1 MPPETLTRAEG
12 LARLSAFL
20 PRAGSAYARDRNIDP
35 GPQEAGHVSRLS
47 PFVRHRLTGEWELA
61 RAAEQAHGAAATKFI
76 DEVCWRAYW
85 RGYLEM
91 RPALWT
97 RYVAYLISDEAESV
111 RATGDYQAAVEGRT
125 GIDAF
130 DVWASELITTGYLHN
145 HARMS
150 FASIWVHTLRLPWQ
164 LGADFFLEH
173 LLDGD
178 EAANTLSWR
187 WVAGLHTPGK
197 VYLASTEAIA
207 TCSAG
212 RFRPTGLAR
221 YAAPVAPEP
230 PAPVAAPPV
239 PVAAPRG
246 PCVLMVTPE
255 DLGADGFRLAD
266 LSIVGVAAFVT
277 GKASVAAATAAAAQ
291 TVARQIGTEVRPF
304 ASRTELEDALTAF
317 ETRSLLTSRLPLG
330 RTRTGL
336 DAPLRDNEGPIP
348 LYERTRQWDA
358 VAWPAAAK
366 GFFAFRPVIAHLM
379 ALTDPGGFWD
389 RP

>member
-1 MPPETLTRAEG
+1 MPPEGLTRAQALE
-12 LARLSAFL
+12 RLETFL

-35 GPQEAGHVSRLS
+35 GPNDTGHVSKLS
-47 PFVRHRLTGEWELA
+47 PYVRLRLIGEWELA
-61 RAAEQAHGAAATKFI
+61 RAAEKAHGAAANKFI
-76 DEVCWRAYW
+76 DEVCWRSYW

-97 RYVAYLISDEAESV
+97 RYVDYLLSDEAETT
-111 RATGDYQAAVEGRT
+111 RQTDTYRAAVYGQT

-130 DVWASELITTGYLHN
+130 DVWTTELITTGYLHN

-164 LGADFFLEH
+164 LGAAFFLEH

-197 VYLASTEAIA
+197 VYLASTEAIT

-221 YAAPVAPEP
+221 TAAPLASETL
-230 PAPVAAPPV
+230 APVVALPTAQPSPRAPS
-239 PVAAPRG
+239 
-246 PCVLMVTPE
+246 VLVVTSE
-255 DLGADGFRLAD
+255 DLGADGFRVAQQ
-266 LSIVGVAAFVT
+266 SIVGVAALVT
-277 GKASVAAATAAAAQ
+277 GKAPVAAATASVAQ
-291 TVARQIGTEVRPF
+291 TLAQQIGTEVRLF
-304 ASRTELEDALTAF
+304 SSRAELESALTAF
-317 ETRSLLTSRLPLG
+317 ETRTLLTSRLPVGL
-330 RTRTGL
+330 TRTGL
-336 DAPLRDNEGPIP
+336 NSVLNDTGEPIR
-348 LYERTRQWDA
+348 LYERTRLWDA
-358 VAWPAAAK
+358 IAWPAASR

-379 ALTDPGGFWD
+379 ALTDPGGFQD
-389 RP
+389 KP